1 MMALGAANYFWS
13 PTSCA
18 IFVSA
23 YLTMNTI
30 DLVHSLAVVKW
41 DIEPLWSVKTKD
53 IDYVMAFGFGILT
66 MGMGLKRGLS
76 HIK

>member
-1 MMALGAANYFWS
+1 
-13 PTSCA
+13 
-18 IFVSA
+18 
-23 YLTMNTI
+23 MNTI